1 MWIFWVGP
9 IVGAVLAVALYKFMN
24 KLAHAEEAAGKAE
37 EQETAAAAEDG
48 QTASA

>member
-9 IVGAVLAVALYKFMN
+9 IVGAALAVALYKFMN
-24 KLAHAEEAAGKAE
+24 KLAHADEAAEKVE
-37 EQETAAAAEDG
+37 EQETSAAAEDG